1 MEAFAEPTRE
11 ADGNGMPCASG
22 IPCARKTAARRDART
37 RLEAGNCGFEFSQ
50 SLIESVFGSSL
61 QPSSRYVYL

>member
-1 MEAFAEPTRE
+1 MEAFTGPTRE
-11 ADGNGMPCASG
+11 ADGNG
-22 IPCARKTAARRDART
+22 IPCARKTASRRDART
-37 RLEAGNCGFEFSQ
+37 RLEVGNCGFEFPQ